1 LRVEEPICTQAN
13 RVVRQRT
20 VPCLKDVE
28 DDLLKEAQPLKAEN
42 TYLKI
47 VSLGFGRRGTQ
58 GKSKRDSDKTR
69 ISFSVDA

>member
-1 LRVEEPICTQAN
+1 
-13 RVVRQRT
+13 
-20 VPCLKDVE
+20 
-28 DDLLKEAQPLKAEN
+28 LKEAQPLKAEN

-47 VSLGFGRRGTQ
+47 ASLGFGRRGTQ